1 MFRHATRRS
10 FLQAGAAGALV
21 GLGDLSFLAK
31 LRPVAAEEA
40 NLDPK
45 VVQLRPEIEPLVRL
59 LEDTPREQLLE
70 KVAERIKHGTS
81 YQEVL
86 TALLLAGVRNVQPRP
101 SVGFKFHAV
110 LVVNS
115 AHLASLAAPDRD
127 RWLPIFWALDYYK
140 TAQARDVEE
149 NNWTMASVDESKVPP
164 AHKAA
169 AMFQEAM
176 EHWDEEAADTAVA
189 SLARNAG
196 AQQVYKM
203 FFRLGARDFRSIGHK
218 AIYVANSYR
227 TLNCIG
233 WRYAEPVVRSLA
245 YALLNR
251 EGSQNPAQSDLEPDR
266 PWRRNQELVKKIP
279 DTWLEGKPDRKA
291 TEEVLQ
297 VIHDGSWQDSCDLV
311 VEQLQRGVAA
321 QSIWDGLLDG
331 AGELLMRQPGI
342 VGLHTLTTTNALHFA
357 FQTTADDE
365 TRRLALL
372 QNAAF
377 LPMFR
382 GAMTRRGNV
391 GEQRL
396 IEMEPQSPEAKGD
409 GALEEIFADVS
420 RDRMQA
426 ARKVLGYLENEGDAV
441 SLIDA
446 ARRLVFLKGN
456 DSHDYKFSSAVLED
470 YYHVSPQWRNR
481 FLAASVFNL
490 PGTGDRDNG
499 LVERTR
505 AVLQG

>member
-1 MFRHATRRS
+1 
-10 FLQAGAAGALV
+10 
-21 GLGDLSFLAK
+21 
-31 LRPVAAEEA
+31 
-40 NLDPK
+40 
-45 VVQLRPEIEPLVRL
+45 
-59 LEDTPREQLLE
+59 
-70 KVAERIKHGTS
+70 
-81 YQEVL
+81 
-86 TALLLAGVRNVQPRP
+86 
-101 SVGFKFHAV
+101 VGFKFHSV

-115 AHLASLAAPDRD
+115 AHLASMAAPDSD
-127 RWLPIFWALDYYK
+127 RWLPIFWALDYFK
-140 TAQARDVEE
+140 VAQARDVEE
-149 NNWTMASVDESKVPP
+149 NNWTMAPVDESKVPP
-164 AHKAA
+164 AHNAA
-169 AMFQEAM
+169 AAFKDAM
-176 EHWDEEAADTAVA
+176 EQWDEDAADAAVA

-196 AQQVYKM
+196 AAEVYEM

-251 EGSQNPAQSDLEPDR
+251 EGGRNPAESDLEPDR

-279 DTWLEGKPDRKA
+279 KNWLEGKPDRKA
-291 TEEVLQ
+291 TEDVLQ
-297 VIHDGSWQDSCDLV
+297 VIHGGSWQDACDVV
-311 VEQLQRGVAA
+311 VEQLQAGVAP

-342 VGLHTLTTTNALHFA
+342 VGLHTLTTSNALHFA

-365 TRRLALL
+365 TRKLLLL

-382 GAMTRRGNV
+382 GAMTGRGKV

-396 IEMEPQSPEAKGD
+396 VELEPQSPEAQGD

-420 RDRMQA
+420 RDRGQA
-426 ARKVLGYLENEGDAV
+426 ARKVLGYLEQDGDPLA
-441 SLIDA
+441 LIDA

-470 YYHVSPQWRNR
+470 FYHVSPQWRNR

-490 PGTGDRDNG
+490 PGSGDRDND

-505 AVLQG
+505 AALQG